1 MLYAAPVITVYCVV
15 LAVILGACMG
25 SFLNCWAWRIVHGES
40 VAQRAAPIAMPA
52 AMRSPSGTWS
62 PW

>member
-40 VAQRAAPIAMPA
+40 VAKG
-52 AMRSPSGTWS
+52 RSHCDACGTWS